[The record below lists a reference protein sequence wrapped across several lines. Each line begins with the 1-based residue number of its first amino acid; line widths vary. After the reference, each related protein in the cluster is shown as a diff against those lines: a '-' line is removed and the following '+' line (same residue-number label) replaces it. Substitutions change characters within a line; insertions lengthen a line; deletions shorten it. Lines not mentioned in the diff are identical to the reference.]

1 MLQESA
7 LAPREPE
14 LTENA
19 VSSPSPSMLRLILR
33 ERSFHRINAQP
44 ATTYRGGAAVTNR
57 NFTILRSWFFMVVVE
72 ILSSFWATSR
82 WRGLCSSDR

>member
-44 ATTYRGGAAVTNR
+44 ATTYRGGAAATNR
-57 NFTILRSWFFMVVVE
+57 NFTILRSWVLYGCCGDPFVVLGNQPLARDV
-72 ILSSFWATSR
+72 F
-82 WRGLCSSDR
+82 